1 VQGAFIIGS
10 YIAFEVTEAIHWSG
24 IIASLFCGFAMRH
37 YAIKNIAE
45 QYQPMVIDMVHMLA
59 LMADLCIFF
68 SVGTN
73 IVLQVRSTPSFFLHH
88 GILKSRTF
96 YQDRLGTNIGKAL
109 KKSPFSRSRTSSTQ
123 RSGSF

>member
-1 VQGAFIIGS
+1 MCVCVPVQGAFIIGS

-73 IVLQVRSTPSFFLHH
+73 IVLQVRSTPFLRHFMYTA
-88 GILKSRTF
+88 S
-96 YQDRLGTNIGKAL
+96 Q
-109 KKSPFSRSRTSSTQ
+109 PFAKTG
-123 RSGSF
+123 SGQT